1 MVASEMLRSVM
12 CDLSEDGGSRISP
25 SPTFPGDSG
34 RGVAGRPLWRVVIP
48 LTVSL
53 GARTASA
60 SGRVNILPQAV
71 QKAASDEFNLPQD
84 RQFIVPHYSARS
96 PSTEAITIFF
106 LWWL

>member
-1 MVASEMLRSVM
+1 
-12 CDLSEDGGSRISP
+12 
-25 SPTFPGDSG
+25 
-34 RGVAGRPLWRVVIP
+34 
-48 LTVSL
+48 
-53 GARTASA
+53 
-60 SGRVNILPQAV
+60 VNILPQAV